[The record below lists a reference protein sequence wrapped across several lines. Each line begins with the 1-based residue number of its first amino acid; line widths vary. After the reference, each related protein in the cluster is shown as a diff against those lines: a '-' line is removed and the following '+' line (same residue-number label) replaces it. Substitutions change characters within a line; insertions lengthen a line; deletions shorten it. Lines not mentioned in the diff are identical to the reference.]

1 MSNYLAI
8 ATVTATLQRILQD
21 TVQVDVEGARVT
33 TVRPDNVGRGIPET
47 GVNIFLYRVAPVNW
61 RNQDLPGRRSTGEI
75 QKRPRIA
82 LELNYIVTCYGN
94 EVELEP
100 QRLLGSVV
108 RTMHSQPI
116 LKTEA
121 IRNTLDDSGFRYLRE
136 SDLSDQVESV
146 KFAPL
151 GLSTEDLSKIWSI
164 FFQTPYSLSIAYQ
177 GSAVLIE
184 SEDIP
189 RRALP
194 VRESRF
200 GISPQKPV
208 ISKVTSL
215 DSLNEVWQSTEDR
228 LILANST
235 IAIEGLR
242 LQGNNNL
249 VRIGGVDAIPQ
260 EVSDRS
266 APRQERDRKI
276 VLDLSTVSHRDLR
289 AGVQGIQVIKRNSQE
304 QRINESNVFPLVLL
318 PTLQKITVEA
328 VRPIGEELY
337 TVRVSIAT
345 QPTIGKNQRLN
356 LLLNSNTGEREREYV
371 FKIPPLEADSDRIIT
386 EISPIASGEY
396 LARLQVDGV
405 ESLLTIDTD
414 ENSPN
419 YQKYIAPLLVIAD

>member
-136 SDLSDQVESV
+136 SDLLDQVESV

-151 GLSTEDLSKIWSI
+151 SLSTEDLSKIWSI

-194 VRESRF
+194 VREPRF
-200 GISPQKPV
+200 GITPQKPV
-208 ISKVTSL
+208 INKVTSL
-215 DSLNEVWQSTEDR
+215 DSLTEVWQSTEDR

-235 IAIEGLR
+235 IALEGFR

-249 VRIGGVDAIPQ
+249 VRIGGIDVIPQ
-260 EVSDRS
+260 EI
-266 APRQERDRKI
+266 RDRKI
-276 VLDLSTVSHRDLR
+276 ILDLSTVSHRDLR

-304 QRINESNVFPLVLL
+304 QRINESNVFPLVIL

-419 YQKYIAPLLVIAD
+419 YQKYIAPLLVITG

>member
-61 RNQDLPGRRSTGEI
+61 RNQDLPGRRSTGEV
-75 QKRPRIA
+75 QKRPQIA
-82 LELNYIVTCYGN
+82 LELNYIVSCYGN
-94 EVELEP
+94 EVELES

-116 LKTEA
+116 LKPEA
-121 IRNTLDDSGFRYLRE
+121 IRNTLDDSSFRYLRE
-136 SDLSDQVESV
+136 SDLADQIESV

-151 GLSTEDLSKIWSI
+151 SLSTEDLSKIWSI

-184 SEDIP
+184 SQDIP

-194 VRESRF
+194 VREPRF
-200 GISPQKPV
+200 GISPQKPA
-208 ISKVTSL
+208 IDRVTSL
-215 DSLNEVWQSTEDR
+215 DPLTEIWQSTEDR
-228 LILANST
+228 LILSNST

-242 LQGNNNL
+242 LQGSNNL
-249 VRIGGVDAIPQ
+249 VRIGGIDTIPQ
-260 EVSDRS
+260 EVSDR
-266 APRQERDRKI
+266 KI
-276 VLDLSTVSHRDLR
+276 VLDLNTIPNSNLR
-289 AGVQGIQVIKRNSQE
+289 AGVRGIQVIKRNSQDR
-304 QRINESNVFPLVLL
+304 RISESNVFPLVVL
-318 PTLQKITVEA
+318 PTLQKIAVEA
-328 VRPIGEELY
+328 VNPIGEGLY

-356 LLLNSNTGEREREYV
+356 LLLNSTTGEREREYV
-371 FKIPPLEADSDRIIT
+371 FKIPPLEADSDRFIT

-405 ESLLTIDTD
+405 ESLLTVDTD

-419 YQKYIAPLLVIAD
+419 YQKYIAPLLIVNG

>member
-61 RNQDLPGRRSTGEI
+61 RNQDLPGRRSTGEL
-75 QKRPRIA
+75 QQRPRIA

-108 RTMHSQPI
+108 RTMHSQPV

-121 IRNTLDDSGFRYLRE
+121 IRNTLEDSSFRYLRE
-136 SDLSDQVESV
+136 SDLGDQVELV

-151 GLSTEDLSKIWSI
+151 NLSTEDLSKIWSI
-164 FFQTPYSLSIAYQ
+164 FFQTPYSLSVAYQ

-184 SEDIP
+184 SQEIP

-194 VRESRF
+194 VREPRF
-200 GISPQKPV
+200 GITPNKPV
-208 ISKVTSL
+208 INRVASL
-215 DSLNEVWQSTEDR
+215 DPLTEVWQAAENR
-228 LILANST
+228 LILFNST
-235 IAIEGLR
+235 IAVEGVG

-260 EVSDRS
+260 SVDN
-266 APRQERDRKI
+266 RKI
-276 VLDLSTVSHRDLR
+276 ILDLSTVSHTDLR
-289 AGVQGIQVIKRNSQE
+289 AGVQGIQIIKRNSQD
-304 QRINESNVFPLVLL
+304 RRVNESNVFPIVVL
-318 PTLQKITVEA
+318 PTLQKIAVEA
-328 VRPIGEELY
+328 INSLGEGEY
-337 TVRVSIAT
+337 TVRVSLT
-345 QPTIGKNQRLN
+345 VRPSIGKNQRLN
-356 LLLNSNTGEREREYV
+356 LLLNSTTGEREREYV
-371 FKIPPLEADSDRIIT
+371 FKIPPLEVDSDRIIT

-405 ESLLTIDTD
+405 ESLLTVDTD

-419 YQKYIAPLLVIAD
+419 YQKYIAPLLTIGN

>member
-249 VRIGGVDAIPQ
+249 VRIGGVDVIPQ

>member
-33 TVRPDNVGRGIPET
+33 TVRPDNAGRGIPET

-61 RNQDLPGRRSTGEI
+61 HNQDLPGRRSTGEL

-82 LELNYIVTCYGN
+82 LELNYIMTFYGN

-116 LKTEA
+116 LKQEA
-121 IRNTLDDSGFRYLRE
+121 ITNTLDDSSFRYLRE
-136 SDLSDQVESV
+136 SDLPEQVESI

-184 SEDIP
+184 SQDIP

-194 VRESRF
+194 VREPRF

-208 ISKVTSL
+208 INKVTVL
-215 DSLNEVWQSTEDR
+215 DSVSDLWRSAEDK
-228 LILANST
+228 LILANTT

-249 VRIGGVDAIPQ
+249 VRIGGIDVIPQ
-260 EVSDRS
+260 EVN
-266 APRQERDRKI
+266 ERKI
-276 VLDLSTVSHRDLR
+276 ILDLSTISNRDLR
-289 AGVQGIQVIKRNSQE
+289 AGVQGIQVIKRNNQE
-304 QRINESNVFPLVLL
+304 RRTNESNVFPLVII
-318 PTLQKITVEA
+318 PTLHKIAVEA
-328 VRPIGEELY
+328 IRPIEEELY

-356 LLLNSNTGEREREYV
+356 LVLNSTTGEREREYV
-371 FKIPPLEADSDRIIT
+371 FKIPPLEADSDTFIT
-386 EISPIASGEY
+386 EISPIALGEY
-396 LARLQVDGV
+396 LVRLQVDGV

-419 YQKYIAPLLVIAD
+419 YQKYIAPLLIVNS

>member
-21 TVQVDVEGARVT
+21 TVQIDVEGARVT

-61 RNQDLPGRRSTGEI
+61 RNQDLPGRRSTGEL
-75 QKRPRIA
+75 QKRPQIA
-82 LELNYIVTCYGN
+82 LELNYILTFYGN

-108 RTMHSQPI
+108 RTMYSQPV
-116 LKTEA
+116 LQLEA
-121 IRNTLDDSGFRYLRE
+121 IRNTLEDSSFRYLRE
-136 SDLSDQVESV
+136 SDLSEQVELV
-146 KFAPL
+146 KFSPL
-151 GLSTEDLSKIWSI
+151 SLSTEDLSKIWSV
-164 FFQTPYSLSIAYQ
+164 FFQTPYNLSFAYQ
-177 GSAVLIE
+177 GVAVLIE
-184 SEDIP
+184 SQDIP

-194 VRESRF
+194 VREQITR
-200 GISPQKPV
+200 ISPQKPV
-208 ISKVTSL
+208 ISKVTCL
-215 DSLNEVWQSTEDR
+215 DEPLTQVWQSTENR

-242 LQGNNNL
+242 LQGSNNL
-249 VRIGGVDAIPQ
+249 VRIGGIDAIPQ
-260 EVSDRS
+260 EVSDR
-266 APRQERDRKI
+266 KI
-276 VLDLSTVSHRDLR
+276 VLDLNTVSNNNLR
-289 AGVQGIQVIKRNSQE
+289 AGVQGIQVIKRNSE
-304 QRINESNVFPLVLL
+304 DHRITESNVFPLVLL
-318 PTLQKITVEA
+318 PTLQKIAVEA

-356 LLLNSNTGEREREYV
+356 LVLNSTTGERDQEYV

-405 ESLLTIDTD
+405 ESLLTVDTD
-414 ENSPN
+414 KNSPN
-419 YQKYIAPLLVIAD
+419 YQKYIAPLLIVSG